1 MSRRNKRKYNETDT
15 RHFRDNPDY
24 KSAFS
29 AAVTELVNGVRVG
42 LFPDRTERSRAINA
56 LIDEYITSTG
66 ERPDAAELERLANAI
81 LHEELTDKSPDKMAR
96 EEYPIMSETQLA
108 RRLAGVHQR
117 KGTVQKGESSINLAS
132 DFATDGN
139 EYRVPKRRKRTV
151 DEQIWMDQNVKSRNK
166 IRRDQYA
173 KWSKPS
179 RAISY
184 KIGEEAEL
192 TSATRRCL
200 GFIFGV

>member
-1 MSRRNKRKYNETDT
+1 MKRKSNETT
-15 RHFRDNPDY
+15 TPKHFGNNPDY

-29 AAVTELVNGVRVG
+29 AAVSELVNGVRAG

-56 LIDEYITSTG
+56 LIDEYIASTG
-66 ERPDAAELERLANAI
+66 ERPDSAELERLTNAV
-81 LHEELTDKSPDKMAR
+81 LHEELTDKSPDKMSR

-108 RRLAGVHQR
+108 RRVAGVHQK

-151 DEQIWMDQNVKSRNK
+151 DEQIWMNQNVKSRNK
-166 IRRDQYA
+166 ARREKYA

-179 RAISY
+179 RTISY
-184 KIGEEAEL
+184 KIGEEAAV
-192 TSATRRCL
+192 TSAVRGSM
-200 GFIFGV
+200 GFIL